1 MRTLNITARIAI
13 AFAAMQNRAVVVINV
28 VVHLLHLLKAYL
40 RTLGKTPEGKSSKR
54 SPSFND
60 WHALMS
66 SRGQMPA
73 PAYAYATNQ
82 RRRSQRQLG

>member
-1 MRTLNITARIAI
+1 MRTLNITARIAN

-40 RTLGKTPEGKSSKR
+40 RTLGKTLEGTSSKR

-60 WHALMS
+60 WHALMM
-66 SRGQMPA
+66 SRGQKPA
-73 PAYAYATNQ
+73 PAYATIQ
-82 RRRSQRQLG
+82 RRRSQRQPS

>member
-1 MRTLNITARIAI
+1 MRTLNIIARIAN

-40 RTLGKTPEGKSSKR
+40 RTLGKTTEGKSSKR

-73 PAYAYATNQ
+73 PAYATNQ
-82 RRRSQRQLG
+82 RRRSLRQSS